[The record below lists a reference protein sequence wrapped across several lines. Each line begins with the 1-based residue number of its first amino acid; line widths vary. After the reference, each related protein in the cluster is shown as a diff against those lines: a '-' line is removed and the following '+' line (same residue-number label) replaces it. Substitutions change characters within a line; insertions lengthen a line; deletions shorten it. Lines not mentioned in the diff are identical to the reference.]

1 MFHGNSNELI
11 EEEEEE
17 SPSVVE
23 ISNINELPS
32 GYGEVTIEDGDEIDD
47 EPSNIDSKSTQKPKR
62 MINTMPFRRK
72 PQ

>member
-17 SPSVVE
+17 SQAV
-23 ISNINELPS
+23 IQLTNINELSS
-32 GYGEVTIEDGDEIDD
+32 GFEEVAIEDGDEIDD